1 MFFLSWRTSFR
12 TFQIIF
18 FIKKFIFIIDH
29 VSYSIFLYTK
39 HALVDRKYQHKYQG
53 EFSNS
58 TNAVNKL
65 HPETVILQF
74 F

>member
-1 MFFLSWRTSFR
+1 M
-12 TFQIIF
+12 
-18 FIKKFIFIIDH
+18 DH

-53 EFSNS
+53 GFSNS
-58 TNAVNKL
+58 TNAVKKL